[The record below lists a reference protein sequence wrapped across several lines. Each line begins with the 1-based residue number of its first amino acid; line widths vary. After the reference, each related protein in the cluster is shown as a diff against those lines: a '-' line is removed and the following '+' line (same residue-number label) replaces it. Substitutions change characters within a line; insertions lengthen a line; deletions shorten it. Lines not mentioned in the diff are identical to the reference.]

1 MGLGPGPIAGIV
13 IASLFGVFII
23 LKALQPK
30 GEGELLSSDQVGG
43 TRRKR
48 KKGTRRK

>member
-1 MGLGPGPIAGIV
+1 MGLGPGPIAGIA
-13 IASLFGVFII
+13 IASLFGLYII
-23 LKALQPK
+23 IRALQPK
-30 GEGELLSSDQVGG
+30 GEGELKSSDQIGG